1 MMKKLL
7 SLLSI
12 ALFLILITLPA
23 TVQAEKSIN
32 YCTCEDWDNDGRFGA
47 VAHKLE
53 INKKVLKSNI
63 GDYGDCASTK
73 SGMSSCSGNIKYCA
87 CEDWD
92 KDGRFGVVL
101 YEIKKY
107 KPKVLKSNIGDFYK
121 CTAFKSSSSRCDY

>member
-1 MMKKLL
+1 MKKILCC
-7 SLLSI
+7 SSI
-12 ALFLILITLPA
+12 ALLLTLFSIPA

-32 YCTCEDWDNDGRFGA
+32 YCTCEDWDKDGRFGA
-47 VAHKLE
+47 VVHKLK
-53 INKKVLKSNI
+53 INKKVLQSNI
-63 GDYGDCASTK
+63 GDYGDCAYTK
-73 SGMSSCSGNIKYCA
+73 SGMSSCSGNINYCA

-107 KPKVLKSNIGDFYK
+107 KPKVVKSNIGDFYK